1 MQFGAPAF
9 VNPRYELVALRP
21 KHLLPN
27 GKVLVT
33 YSRDADGLVS
43 LKTYVPGEDHTLR
56 ESPGNFSCPRFPPFS
71 FDYHRRNYA
80 NLNPFLVILNAEIKF
95 RRYFRQQQPPPL
107 PLPADP
113 MTLIQLTTELV
124 KLIYWDPIVKP
135 NTPAAQIF
143 LNTSPILAPEP
154 QPFDAEMGYIDG
166 GEEEGEVST
175 LRAPHGK
182 IRRPAAGSSH
192 GSEGANGLWAIFA
205 LRSR

>member
-1 MQFGAPAF
+1 
-9 VNPRYELVALRP
+9 
-21 KHLLPN
+21 
-27 GKVLVT
+27 
-33 YSRDADGLVS
+33 
-43 LKTYVPGEDHTLR
+43 
-56 ESPGNFSCPRFPPFS
+56 
-71 FDYHRRNYA
+71 
-80 NLNPFLVILNAEIKF
+80 
-95 RRYFRQQQPPPL
+95 
-107 PLPADP
+107 